1 MDWLLALCIAGGF
14 VIGMG
19 LLLVIGFK
27 SGEDSAVIENARVI
41 IGLKDRNLRLV
52 NMLDEQLKRTQE
64 LEAVLKKNEITIYSH
79 AAHISRLAKEIAELR
94 RKPKDFALDA

>member
-41 IGLKDRNLRLV
+41 TGLKDRNLRLV